1 MKIQKVELVRGRG
14 NVKAPDPCI
23 SSVAELSKLIE
34 SEFKDDQE
42 TTVLYRGHGA
52 TSFRLRPKV
61 GRCLPVTNSKKKV
74 VNKKLML
81 ELFRRQSTGRLEVA
95 TADDWELLAIAQH
108 HGLATRLLDWTRS
121 PLVALYFSVCKE
133 CESRDPDGRPRPED
147 AEILAWRCPK
157 EDLSKP
163 LPKIGPL
170 QIKETIR
177 YIPRIVTSRLRAQGG
192 VFTVHSDPTK
202 DFVPK
207 GTLVRVRIP
216 FDKRKELKASLFR
229 HGVHE
234 AVVFPDIDGLARH
247 IEWCQT
253 KCY

>member
-1 MKIQKVELVRGRG
+1 VRSSAD
-14 NVKAPDPCI
+14 VKTPNPCI
-23 SSVAELSKLIE
+23 CSVAALSELIE
-34 SEFKDDQE
+34 SEFQDDQK

-61 GRCLPVTNSKKKV
+61 GRCLPVRNSTKEV
-74 VNKKLML
+74 VNEKLML
-81 ELFRRQSTGRLEVA
+81 ELFRRQSTDRLEVA
-95 TADDWELLAIAQH
+95 NADDWELLAIAQH

-133 CESRDPDGRPRPED
+133 CESRDSDGRPRRED

-157 EDLSKP
+157 EDLSTP
-163 LPKIGPL
+163 LPKVGPL
-170 QIKETIR
+170 QIKKTIR
-177 YIPRIVTSRLRAQGG
+177 YIPRVVTSRLRAQTG
-192 VFTVHSDPTK
+192 VFTVHSDPTQE
-202 DFVPK
+202 FVPK
-207 GTLVRVRIP
+207 GTLVRVRISY
-216 FDKRKELKASLFR
+216 DNRKELKDSLFR